1 MNARRRPSGD
11 HAGALL
17 DFFARVSWRGCE
29 SSAVVSGFG
38 RTALTIQISVS
49 KAFSSQFVSRTVY
62 ATRRPSGEITGEPTR
77 FSSSA

>member
-17 DFFARVSWRGCE
+17 DFFARVSWRGSVPAE
-29 SSAVVSGFG
+29 VA
-38 RTALTIQISVS
+38 TIHISVS

-77 FSSSA
+77 FNSSA